1 MDTAMKL
8 TAKGRYGVT
17 AMGDLA
23 VYGGEGPIS
32 LGEISERQ
40 SISQPYLEQLFAK
53 LKANH
58 LVLSV
63 RGPGGGYRLGRDSQ
77 DIDVADIVASVDES
91 VDATRCGGKADCQGG
106 EMCLTHELWSDLSDQ
121 IHGFLK
127 GVSLASLAQKNHV
140 RAIATKRL
148 MDRHDQIGIQAVQ
161 LAD

>member
-1 MDTAMKL
+1 MKL
-8 TAKGRYGVT
+8 TAKGRYAVT
-17 AMGDLA
+17 AMVDLA

-106 EMCLTHELWSDLSDQ
+106 EMVGFKRSDSRFFKRGEFGESRPKESCARDCDQ
-121 IHGFLK
+121 
-127 GVSLASLAQKNHV
+127 
-140 RAIATKRL
+140 AIDGSTRPDRNPSRTTSGLMRL
-148 MDRHDQIGIQAVQ
+148 RK
-161 LAD
+161 

>member
-1 MDTAMKL
+1 MN
-8 TAKGRYGVT
+8 GRSDE
-17 AMGDLA
+17 ADSKRPIRRHRH
-23 VYGGEGPIS
+23 GGFGGLWWRGSNLP
-32 LGEISERQ
+32 GEISERQ

-106 EMCLTHELWSDLSDQ
+106 EMCLTPRTMVGFKRSDSRFFKRGEFGESRPKESCARDCDQ
-121 IHGFLK
+121 
-127 GVSLASLAQKNHV
+127 
-140 RAIATKRL
+140 AIDGSTRP
-148 MDRHDQIGIQAVQ
+148 DRNPSRTT
-161 LAD
+161 

>member
-1 MDTAMKL
+1 MKL
-8 TAKGRYGVT
+8 TAKGRYAVT
-17 AMGDLA
+17 AMVDLA
-23 VYGGEGPIS
+23 VYGVEGPIS